1 MNGRRRFRNRQRTP
15 GPGHSADG
23 RACELDAVALVMLA
37 AYCLAIVGAIVAL
50 A

>member
-1 MNGRRRFRNRQRTP
+1 MSGGRRFRSHQCAP